1 MKTRVVPMGTIMPE
15 GQGIPPEIV
24 QITRMAPAHV
34 KMMVFTI
41 YRLIREREKE
51 QDCIIP
57 IPKQTLD
64 DMKIEVPDWAAFW
77 GETKDEGS
85 LPIPPVDLAPS
96 CASTMLNTFVED
108 VRPNQNSSGPSCLF
122 NRRSANSDLRPIGI
136 SAIVFRP
143 HREPIFPNDF
153 PIVPVC

>member
-1 MKTRVVPMGTIMPE
+1 MASLYDIENEKKDIPDNFADQFSVTMHPYGVTFSWMKTRVVPMGTIMPE

-77 GETKDEGS
+77 GEVQKNEDAPAVVPEVVAIAPVVEVVAAPAVAGS
-85 LPIPPVDLAPS
+85 Q
-96 CASTMLNTFVED
+96 
-108 VRPNQNSSGPSCLF
+108 PNP
-122 NRRSANSDLRPIGI
+122 A
-136 SAIVFRP
+136 
-143 HREPIFPNDF
+143 
-153 PIVPVC
+153 